1 MYLEV
6 CKKLEGRKSQIYFQC
21 NLCQSGNL
29 KTLWIYELSVG
40 VLITSTKYK
49 AAGKMMRESSL
60 EDCQSKIIL
69 AFTTWKSSRG
79 TGKIA
84 QQFAG
89 RRFYHEA
96 MK

>member
-1 MYLEV
+1 MYLEEY
-6 CKKLEGRKSQIYFQC
+6 CKKLEVGKSQIYFQC

-49 AAGKMMRESSL
+49 AAGKMIRRLIKRIVKAKSF
-60 EDCQSKIIL
+60 L

-84 QQFAG
+84 QQFT
-89 RRFYHEA
+89 RETFLP
-96 MK
+96 